1 MSDTLQT
8 QLPDN
13 VLDFMSDVAAIR
25 FAEKFVKMY
34 GLKDED
40 VTSVMSLAEE
50 VAYGDL
56 SVSNLPDEL
65 IQRFQIDPSKAKQ
78 AALEIAEARLL
89 PIKEVVPGVA
99 QQIRAWGGEV
109 AQDVSTESAGLSPFV
124 FVQTSLQDVLKEMP
138 DYLQGRLAH
147 ILELYVSKHS
157 DADLI
162 LDMLTRSEK
171 VGGADFDKED
181 AEALLKYVDEKM
193 IGQRIVEDDSRSQEV
208 EKPRS
213 EEEEKGGEQEKKKN
227 EPVIEPVVLA
237 VPEIPK
243 PQVVQ
248 KPIASVIPPVSVVV
262 PKETVAVRDPL
273 ILPLVKGEVTQQVR
287 SVESLGRE
295 QSNGVTKES
304 RAEDAHEIEMVK
316 TKKQT
321 AMETPVAAPGSIEE
335 MVGQICALEPMQL
348 SDGTLVT
355 RCKQIVE
362 SRFREVRN
370 AADTQKQIE
379 RPVETGGLGI
389 SGRKLADM
397 MQAIENGMDVFIKH
411 ASEKVAQDRASYLEK
426 KQLEQTQ
433 KQTLSGVEEKMMTK
447 RYVEL
452 TGKMPTEHVSPAA
465 PDASRASA
473 AVSKDAAMTTR
484 EQNINTEKVRG
495 VIEAAKQN
503 KDLSPVSSQR
513 PHVQDVTFVKK
524 LSGPIDELHGL
535 SLVDFR
541 RMAKNIDQ
549 SAERIIDLVHLV
561 EDQGYEKRVE
571 AIRAWQSS
579 PLYLTYLDIARK
591 AMQEGKPLEE
601 MRTLLSKTAETLTK
615 EELAVILKLNNEL
628 RF

>member
-304 RAEDAHEIEMVK
+304 RAEDAREIELVRAK
-316 TKKQT
+316 NQV

-452 TGKMPTEHVSPAA
+452 TGKLPTEHVSPAA